1 VGIGFGLQK
10 IAANYVSG
18 FIVLMDRSVSLG
30 DVVTV
35 EQHTGRVTKLTARYV
50 VLRNPAGTEALIPN
64 ETLIGSAVV
73 NHTYSD
79 RRVHVPVPVQ
89 VGYDSDLD
97 EVTRMLKRSHAA
109 TAASS
114 QSRRRAWPSGAGRQ
128 RHQSRARRSG
138 STIRKTA

>member
-1 VGIGFGLQK
+1 MGIGFGLQK

-64 ETLIGSAVV
+64 ETLIGSAVI

-97 EVTRMLKRSHAA
+97 EVTRMLEEIARGHRRVLAEPAPRVAVRSWP
-109 TAASS
+109 TAASIS
-114 QSRRRAWPSGAGRQ
+114 SSA
-128 RHQSRARRSG
+128 SG